1 MLAFIIS
8 DMTMIAVRPTLEAD
22 LPHLVHIWYE
32 KWTLL
37 SQADRRIR
45 LASDAK
51 ERWINTA
58 RAWIVAADTHMASA
72 LTDEIPIGY
81 TVGRVMDAPPGL
93 IPDKMGVVMDI
104 ALYGHRSYPGA
115 ARLLIGTLRAWFAA
129 HGVEQIVVWA
139 ARRQPVEQ
147 AFWRSLGAVEWMD
160 GLWLKQ

>member
-1 MLAFIIS
+1 MLALIIS
-8 DMTMIAVRPTLEAD
+8 EMTMITVRPTLEAD

-37 SQADRRIR
+37 SQADQRVR

-51 ERWINTA
+51 ERWTSGV
-58 RAWIVAADTHMASA
+58 RAWVEAADMHMVSA
-72 LTDEIPIGY
+72 LTGDIPVGY
-81 TVGRVMDAPPGL
+81 AVGSIMDAPLGL
-93 IPDKMGVVMDI
+93 IPEKMGVVMDI
-104 ALYGHRSYPGA
+104 ALDGHRNYPGA
-115 ARLLIGTLRAWFAA
+115 ARMLIGVLRGWFAA

-160 GLWLKQ
+160 GLWLKR